1 MGVAASAQTGP
12 VAGQPFSLH
21 VLPYAEA
28 RAALHEAEQRDQY
41 RLKCH
46 TDRLNAISRT
56 GQSYNAAKQSD
67 TERER
72 CEAHIRGLPLP
83 PVFNALG
90 PVSVVYLMP
99 TADGGM
105 PHTRPPR
112 VICLPM
118 SPSPVSAE
126 TMQHELWHIHQRV
139 FPARWHTFLRER
151 WDFVPFNGNL
161 PEKLSGALR
170 HNPDT
175 LEQPLW
181 VWRGE
186 WVPVCLFTNP
196 TTPSLNDTAVWFY
209 NTKRGMYITTVPAE
223 MAHFFGSRGTLPPVA
238 YEHPY
243 ELAAYLL
250 ASGGERSTAYEA
262 LKGEFGGV

>member
-1 MGVAASAQTGP
+1 MGVAASSD
-12 VAGQPFSLH
+12 AGADTKQPFSLH
-21 VLPYAEA
+21 VLPYADA
-28 RAALHEAEQRDQY
+28 RVALYEAEQQDQY

-46 TDRLNAISRT
+46 TDRLNAISRA
-56 GQSYNAAKQSD
+56 GQSYVAAKQSE
-67 TERER
+67 TEREQ
-72 CEAHIRGLPLP
+72 CEAHIRGLALP
-83 PVFNALG
+83 SVFTNLG

-112 VICLPM
+112 LICLPM

-126 TMQHELWHIHQRV
+126 TMQHELWHIHQRAEK
-139 FPARWHTFLRER
+139 ARWHTFLRER
-151 WDFVPFNGNL
+151 WNFVPYEGGL

-181 VWRGE
+181 LWRGE
-186 WVPVCLFTNP
+186 WVPVCIFTNP
-196 TTPSLNDTAVWFY
+196 TTPTLNDTAVWFY
-209 NTKRGMYITTVPAE
+209 NTKRGQYITVVPAE
-223 MAHFFGSRGTLPPVA
+223 MTHFFGSRLPPVA

-250 ASGGERSTAYEA
+250 ASGGHACPGYDA
-262 LKGEFGGV
+262 LKGEFGGGS